1 MALRHRRLGLAGILE
16 GRSDVRIQPVGLK
29 PSPPNLPSHL
39 VSLLPPQ
46 EAARKAAA
54 AAAAARFRAGVAG
67 QLEEKEAARLA
78 VLKEKRAELVRM
90 MADLEV
96 S

>member
-1 MALRHRRLGLAGILE
+1 MPSKAALRPAL
-16 GRSDVRIQPVGLK
+16 
-29 PSPPNLPSHL
+29 
-39 VSLLPPQ
+39 PQ

-54 AAAAARFRAGVAG
+54 AAAAARFRADVAG

-78 VLKEKRAELVRM
+78 GLKEKREELVRM

-96 S
+96 SVAGCVC

>member
-1 MALRHRRLGLAGILE
+1 MPSQRAGRAE
-16 GRSDVRIQPVGLK
+16 AEPTE
-29 PSPPNLPSHL
+29 LPLHL
-39 VSLLPPQ
+39 VSLPLPQ

-54 AAAAARFRAGVAG
+54 AAAAARFRADVAG

-78 VLKEKRAELVRM
+78 GLKEKRAELVRM